1 LSLSGRKK
9 LLQSDDDRIQYNN
22 GNMSGW
28 ALTMPE
34 DLNNHSN
41 LEQSNV
47 SNFYGI
53 EGEIETHCLK
63 FLHYKIV
70 KDNNFK

>member
-1 LSLSGRKK
+1 
-9 LLQSDDDRIQYNN
+9 
-22 GNMSGW
+22 MSGW

-70 KDNNFK
+70 KDSNFKQLRKKAAYYEEWGQML